1 GWNGPKLDS
10 QPATDQDRSHI
21 FTEIVWKL

>member
-1 GWNGPKLDS
+1 GPKLDS